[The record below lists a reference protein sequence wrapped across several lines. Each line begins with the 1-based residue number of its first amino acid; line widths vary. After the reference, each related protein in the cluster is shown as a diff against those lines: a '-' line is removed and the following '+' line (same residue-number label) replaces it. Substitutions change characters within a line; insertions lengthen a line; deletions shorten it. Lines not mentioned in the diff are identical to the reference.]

1 MSWQD
6 THLNTHTSHDGLI
19 SSVSSP
25 SFSRFQITFLPLQHS
40 RHVCI
45 WTQTLKNPHTTYTH
59 THTHTPIPTLNQWP
73 ISFLNT
79 LPMIHFCPAHALWI
93 GVGMK
98 PSNLAPTQIKSSG
111 SLTSCLPLTE
121 QRFSFFTQSEQF
133 NPMSVFFFYW
143 DRERLQGHGV
153 ARRFWLYLISTY
165 WSGALTL

>member
-59 THTHTPIPTLNQWP
+59 THTHTHPNPNFKSMANLIPEHP
-73 ISFLNT
+73 PHDSFLSSPCIMNRGWNEAIQSRPNT
-79 LPMIHFCPAHALWI
+79 DQVLWI
-93 GVGMK
+93 IDV
-98 PSNLAPTQIKSSG
+98 L
-111 SLTSCLPLTE
+111 LTI
-121 QRFSFFTQSEQF
+121 
-133 NPMSVFFFYW
+133 NWAAVFFFLH
-143 DRERLQGHGV
+143 R
-153 ARRFWLYLISTY
+153 ASSSTP
-165 WSGALTL
+165 WVFSSFTETENACRDTE